1 LLSGLFISFEGPD
14 GSGKTTQVAALAEA
28 LRARGYDVL
37 VTREPGGTPI
47 SDKVRALILDPEH
60 QEMKDETEIL
70 LYAASRAQHVREKI
84 RPALQE
90 GKIVLC
96 DRYLDASVAYQGYGL
111 GQPIE
116 DILAI
121 NHFAT
126 GGLMP
131 DRTYMLMVPVQ
142 VGRQRLKNRSGLDR
156 IEQKG
161 EAYHE
166 KVMEGFLKLADLFP
180 DRIRVIQAD
189 REQNAV
195 HQEILSDFLKWI
207 HE

>member
-1 LLSGLFISFEGPD
+1 MLSGLFISFEGPD

-189 REQNAV
+189 RERNAV